1 MKEER
6 STYGGEC
13 TCGDVE
19 SDEEELAS
27 TLGRKTRGGNKRSR
41 SVLYQ
46 KPSKKR
52 AEKNKLEITIY
63 KRKTEIRK
71 YQLRMFIS
79 QVIEI
84 QLKLF

>member
-13 TCGDVE
+13 TCGDVL

-27 TLGRKTRGGNKRSR
+27 TLGRKTQGGNKRSR
-41 SVLYQ
+41 SVSYQ

-52 AEKNKLEITIY
+52 ENSGRNLSALTNAAD
-63 KRKTEIRK
+63 R
-71 YQLRMFIS
+71 S
-79 QVIEI
+79 
-84 QLKLF
+84 

>member
-1 MKEER
+1 MEPGEISWGRGICMKEER

-52 AEKNKLEITIY
+52 EKSEGI
-63 KRKTEIRK
+63 
-71 YQLRMFIS
+71 YQL
-79 QVIEI
+79 
-84 QLKLF
+84 